1 LQKAQP
7 RSVRSG
13 GLDYRAAA
21 RLNAAIAM
29 VAALMLAT
37 GFAGRAAAEPLT
49 VAPASTSWERF
60 NPTLELPRV
69 YNSDGS
75 LPAGAEMP
83 DSTALPDAAPD
94 SGSPDASA
102 SAPAPDG
109 AGPAASEAEPGG
121 PTVTNGDPP
130 LADGHHDGAGASG
143 AAGSGNQSI
152 ENDGSLP
159 EPDPETALGA
169 PSTLDPTDG
178 TDYGPQNATAGVD
191 PNGNP
196 VGDARD
202 YQNEQIDAPSVVLIP
217 PPYYGPPRQPMYGYP
232 YYGPVVGAYSSFG
245 RTPGAALPPPIPDNA
260 RFGAMPPPGYPWI
273 GGSAMVPWSA
283 THMPATSLHIEPSHL
298 HLPPAT
304 FGLPSFPMH

>member
-1 LQKAQP
+1 MPRPAPVISATLESGITANPSLPMRRAEPSAPRRGFRKVYEDAWRARADGVTVRANISGEAGLQKAQP

-102 SAPAPDG
+102 S
-109 AGPAASEAEPGG
+109 
-121 PTVTNGDPP
+121 
-130 LADGHHDGAGASG
+130 
-143 AAGSGNQSI
+143 
-152 ENDGSLP
+152 
-159 EPDPETALGA
+159 
-169 PSTLDPTDG
+169 
-178 TDYGPQNATAGVD
+178 
-191 PNGNP
+191 
-196 VGDARD
+196 
-202 YQNEQIDAPSVVLIP
+202 
-217 PPYYGPPRQPMYGYP
+217 
-232 YYGPVVGAYSSFG
+232 
-245 RTPGAALPPPIPDNA
+245 
-260 RFGAMPPPGYPWI
+260 
-273 GGSAMVPWSA
+273 
-283 THMPATSLHIEPSHL
+283 
-298 HLPPAT
+298 
-304 FGLPSFPMH
+304 